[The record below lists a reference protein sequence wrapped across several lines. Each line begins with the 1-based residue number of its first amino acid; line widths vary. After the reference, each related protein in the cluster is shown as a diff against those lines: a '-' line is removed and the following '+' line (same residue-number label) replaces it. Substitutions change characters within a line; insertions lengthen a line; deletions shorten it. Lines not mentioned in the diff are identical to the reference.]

1 MRILDMGSGNTCRN
15 DINIIKKMIDS
26 IAEVDPERKLV
37 LKWQLFKEAPPNYP
51 LAKSNFNWAYNY
63 ALDLGYQTT
72 ASVFDVG
79 SLHFLLIHN
88 PSFVKIAN
96 RPDLYWLIG
105 EVPRKIEIVLSY
117 KSSHALDKYD
127 DIENEEINYLLCCI
141 SKYPA
146 KLGSY
151 EKKFNKSCLKR
162 GISDH
167 TTDWQ
172 LFRKYKPEFYECH
185 FKLLDSTGPD
195 SGEFARTPEQIS
207 EIYEEL

>member
-1 MRILDMGSGNTCRN
+1 MRILDMGSGNTCKNNPDTILRM
-15 DINIIKKMIDS
+15 IKILSIIDPKKKFI
-26 IAEVDPERKLV
+26 
-37 LKWQLFKEAPPNYP
+37 LKWQLFKKAGDNIP
-51 LAKSNFNWAYNY
+51 LLPSVFSYAYNIAMDY
-63 ALDLGYQTT
+63 GFETT
-72 ASVFDVG
+72 ASVFDIK
-79 SLHFLLIHN
+79 SLNYLLQFDI
-88 PSFVKIAN
+88 PFVKIAN

-167 TTDWQ
+167 TIDWQ
-172 LFRKYKPEFYECH
+172 LFRKYKPKIYEYH
-185 FKLLDSTGPD
+185 FKLPDSTGPD
-195 SGEFARTPEQIS
+195 AGEFARTPEQIS